1 MVKHSIKLVRWL
13 ALAAILVAAVACG
26 GPATDTGSG
35 STEQVDAQPLPSP
48 TYTPVPTTTPVP
60 PSPTLVPTIIV
71 PATATPTPTPTQ
83 TPTPTPTPTPTATP
97 TPTMTP
103 TPTPVVRGFTY
114 DKYGFSLHLDE
125 EKEIS
130 DFGYLETDPS
140 ETQGL
145 LSFEYEGANVL
156 VIWVQDENAT
166 TEAMLKD
173 TYQLVQDA
181 SSDLSFTA
189 ISEGD
194 ITISG
199 QPGRFGSLVA
209 TDAAG
214 VSSGGA
220 LIGAWVCAESN
231 TVMSLTVSSSNATI
245 LQVRFDRLVQGSECK
260 K

>member
-1 MVKHSIKLVRWL
+1 VKHSIKLVRWL
-13 ALAAILVAAVACG
+13 ALAAILVVAVACG
-26 GPATDTGSG
+26 GSATDTGSG
-35 STEQVDAQPLPSP
+35 STGQVDAQPLPSP
-48 TYTPVPTTTPVP
+48 TYIPVPTTTPVP

-71 PATATPTPTPTQ
+71 PATATPTPTQ
-83 TPTPTPTPTPTATP
+83 TPTPTATP

-114 DKYGFSLHLDE
+114 DKYGFSLRLDE

-130 DFGYLETDPS
+130 DFGYLEADPS

-166 TEAMLKD
+166 SEAMLKD

-220 LIGAWVCAESN
+220 LIGAWVCTESN